1 MKAILPTQAVSK
13 AKNLDKEVIKRYHAI
28 GLFNGV
34 MGEFIDCRLYMS
46 RSADGAG
53 PVYCNI
59 WVRGEPRI
67 YEGQKYMGHDLHTSG
82 HGTATGYGY
91 HKSSQAVASAI
102 KSAGV
107 KLLNDEGK
115 PVDIG
120 GRGDSLIEDAI
131 RAIALAAGAEQVLI
145 VG

>member
-1 MKAILPTQAVSK
+1 MKAIIPTKTVSN
-13 AKNLDKEVIKRYHAI
+13 AKNYDTKEIIKRYHAI
-28 GLFNGV
+28 GLFKGV

-46 RSADGAG
+46 RSGDGAS
-53 PVYCNI
+53 PVYCSI
-59 WVRGEPRI
+59 WIMGEPKI
-67 YEGQKYMGHDLHTSG
+67 HDGNYMGHDLHTSG
-82 HGTATGYGY
+82 RGTATGYGY

-102 KSAGV
+102 ESAGV

-120 GRGDSLIEDAI
+120 GRGDSLIEDAL
-131 RAIALAAGAEQVLI
+131 RAIARAGGAEQVFV

>member
-1 MKAILPTQAVSK
+1 MKAILPTQTVSN

-46 RSADGAG
+46 RSGDGAS

-82 HGTATGYGY
+82 RGTATGYGY
-91 HKSSQAVASAI
+91 HKASQAVASAI
-102 KSAGV
+102 ESAGITLIDD
-107 KLLNDEGK
+107 KGK
-115 PVDIG
+115 TVNIG
-120 GRGDSLIEDAI
+120 GVGDSAI
-131 RAIALAAGAEQVLI
+131 REAFEAIARAGGAEQVYI
-145 VG
+145 AG